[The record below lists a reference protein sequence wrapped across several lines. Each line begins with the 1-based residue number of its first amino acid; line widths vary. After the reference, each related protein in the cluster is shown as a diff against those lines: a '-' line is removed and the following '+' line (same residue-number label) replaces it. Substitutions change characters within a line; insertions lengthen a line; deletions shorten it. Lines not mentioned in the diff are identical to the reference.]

1 MKNIIFKSKEVL
13 NYFGGKV
20 VVKSEFENQKEL
32 LEENG
37 IYTEKDRKEKLIDL
51 LVGLINRNHANIQK
65 KED

>member
-13 NYFGGKV
+13 DYFGREV

-51 LVGLINRNHANIQK
+51 LVGLINRNYADIQK
-65 KED
+65 K